1 MNPARPLFR
10 RLAGASRPV
19 TDCPLSAAGLRAAA
33 VLVAAAVL
41 LAAAALPL
49 GAAPALAEGQ
59 GGRSH
64 TAEVEPDYP
73 GDPSRESA
81 EARAE
86 GRRLTDVAAMVDSTR
101 WAFAEGAAP
110 L

>member
-41 LAAAALPL
+41 LAAAALPRPEVP
-49 GAAPALAEGQ
+49 AKKRAPSLHGM
-59 GGRSH
+59 GRVLHIQAS
-64 TAEVEPDYP
+64 E
-73 GDPSRESA
+73 R
-81 EARAE
+81 E
-86 GRRLTDVAAMVDSTR
+86 GRAGRGHGLRSSRTKGGLMTASVS
-101 WAFAEGAAP
+101 AP
-110 L
+110 YSSDRR